1 MIDWYIEYEYWVAVV
16 QLVLAMLGMG
26 AGLRVS
32 DFQKVV
38 LKPKAVNV
46 GLLMQLVIVPLT
58 ALLFILATD
67 LPPGMIIGIAIIAAI
82 PGGTSSN
89 IFTFM
94 ARGNVPLSISI
105 TAFTSVACLVTTPLI
120 LDFLDRRVYAR

>member
-67 LPPGMIIGIAIIAAI
+67 LPPGMILVSPSLPPYPAAPHLI
-82 PGGTSSN
+82 SLPLWPGAMCPYPSASPPS
-89 IFTFM
+89 
-94 ARGNVPLSISI
+94 PL
-105 TAFTSVACLVTTPLI
+105 
-120 LDFLDRRVYAR
+120 